1 MPVNGHFHENV
12 FYLYTHFSFSA
23 LKIPL
28 TTKLSFMKTKT
39 TLQFAMVVLVLCNL
53 TSRAQGIE
61 DMVQKPAGNEY
72 LLKHLSVSL
81 KVSTLG
87 GGLEVATSLSH
98 QFNLRLA
105 GNYFKTSRD
114 FSFTLLDLDTHL
126 KLSSLNLFADWH
138 PGGQEKL
145 FHLSGGLLFS
155 GNKAELTGRSTKS
168 YQLGG
173 YLISPDDM
181 GELTMHLYTRK
192 VNPYLGLGFG
202 SAIPQKRV
210 SFKLEFGTVF
220 HGQPKADLEASNMIK
235 LTAEQEE
242 IVASNLSGYKF
253 WPVLSMQ
260 LCFRIF

>member
-1 MPVNGHFHENV
+1 
-12 FYLYTHFSFSA
+12 
-23 LKIPL
+23 
-28 TTKLSFMKTKT
+28 MKTKAT
-39 TLQFAMVVLVLCNL
+39 PLFALVVLALCTL
-53 TSRAQGIE
+53 TSRTQGIE
-61 DMVQKPAGNEY
+61 DMVQQPAGNEY

-81 KVSTLG
+81 KASTLG
-87 GGLEVATSLSH
+87 GGLEVATGLSR

-105 GNYFKTSRD
+105 GNYFKTNRN
-114 FSFTLLDLDTHL
+114 FSFTVMYLDTYL
-126 KLSSLNLFADWH
+126 KFSSLNLFADWH

-155 GNKAELTGRSTKS
+155 GNRAELTGRSTKS

-173 YLISPDDM
+173 YLVSPDEL

-192 VNPYLGLGFG
+192 VSPYLGLGFG

-210 SFKLEFGTVF
+210 SFKLEFGAVF
-220 HGQPKADLEASNMIK
+220 HGQPKVDLEASNMIK